1 MARHEGHKQ
10 KKEKKYYHDI
20 CAWIIC
26 SHDDIFYNRVAPMIT
41 HGPILLIVT
50 VKKVEKSGIGSQ
62 HKIPR
67 PPPVQHKSN
76 PTAQPGTRIS
86 K

>member
-1 MARHEGHKQ
+1 MARQEGLKQ
-10 KKEKKYYHDI
+10 KKEKEKYYHDI
-20 CAWIIC
+20 RAWIIC
-26 SHDDIFYNRVAPMIT
+26 SHDNILYNRVAPMIT
-41 HGPILLIVT
+41 HGPIT
-50 VKKVEKSGIGSQ
+50 VKKVDKFCIGSQ

-67 PPPVQHKSN
+67 PPPVQHNSN